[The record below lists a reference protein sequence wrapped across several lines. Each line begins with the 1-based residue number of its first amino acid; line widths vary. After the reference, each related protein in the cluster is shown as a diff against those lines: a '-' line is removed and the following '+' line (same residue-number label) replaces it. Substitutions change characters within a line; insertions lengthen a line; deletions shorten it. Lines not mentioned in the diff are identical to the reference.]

1 MIVWTTARMN
11 TSNPSNFN
19 FDFYDW
25 FVWLVALL
33 AKNEK
38 IPPKKFLTPYTDF
51 LQLNFRVKISIN
63 VNKLIS
69 QVVASVICLPGK
81 KKRK

>member
-1 MIVWTTARMN
+1 MLGKR
-11 TSNPSNFN
+11 
-19 FDFYDW
+19 
-25 FVWLVALL
+25 WLVALL

-38 IPPKKFLTPYTDF
+38 IPP
-51 LQLNFRVKISIN
+51 NVKISIN

-69 QVVASVICLPGK
+69 QVAASGKK